1 MRSESVCLL
10 NEGVQVRP
18 ERFGLLFYD
27 YRGPRL
33 YFLPT
38 KDLIKDHF
46 FNGKHTVSNLIEY
59 ICAKHREWPRLM
71 VKKWLNHALDMLEG
85 KGLIYEQS
93 VC

>member
-1 MRSESVCLL
+1 MCFSAVYRLAD
-10 NEGVQVRP
+10 GVQVRE

-33 YFLPT
+33 YFVPSG
-38 KDLIKDHF
+38 DLMEDRF
-46 FNGKHTVSNLIEY
+46 FDGKRTALDLVESV
-59 ICAKHREWPRLM
+59 CAKHEWPRQL
-71 VKKWLNHALDMLEG
+71 VVDRVNQILELLKT